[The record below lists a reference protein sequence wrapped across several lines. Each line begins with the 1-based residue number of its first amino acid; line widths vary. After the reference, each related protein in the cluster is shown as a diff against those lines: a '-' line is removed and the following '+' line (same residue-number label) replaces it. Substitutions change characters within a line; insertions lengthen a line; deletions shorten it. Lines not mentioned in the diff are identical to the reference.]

1 MDIEK
6 LKNECVL
13 RALSAYE
20 EDGIAIFTMKDLSS
34 FAKVDFLRTRLK
46 ALTLKGDVENI
57 TENGF
62 YPQYKLN
69 ITFEC
74 PAFIFEEGL
83 HINSKC
89 VLLELFNTLKGEY
102 VPMSN
107 KELAKLL
114 DSQDTPTKTKISKIE
129 EHFGDT
135 WYNVLNKHSSP
146 VKRKI
151 SGTTKTELGIQHK
164 RDDTKEYKCS
174 ICGESNPEMFYK
186 GYKTVCKECK
196 NKISYQKELEYKS
209 DIENMPK
216 ILFERS
222 RDSFLRRDTVSEH
235 TITEEDIREILEK
248 QQYKCKYSGVNLCY
262 GKGKIFQPS
271 IDRIDNSKG
280 YTPDNIC
287 VVSWAINDAKNDLS
301 MEDFKLM
308 IVGTY
313 NNINNF

>member
-1 MDIEK
+1 
-6 LKNECVL
+6 
-13 RALSAYE
+13 
-20 EDGIAIFTMKDLSS
+20 
-34 FAKVDFLRTRLK
+34 
-46 ALTLKGDVENI
+46 
-57 TENGF
+57 
-62 YPQYKLN
+62 
-69 ITFEC
+69 
-74 PAFIFEEGL
+74 
-83 HINSKC
+83 
-89 VLLELFNTLKGEY
+89 
-102 VPMSN
+102 MSN

-129 EHFGDT
+129 EHFGDK

-209 DIENMPK
+209 DIENMPR

-235 TITEEDIREILEK
+235 TITEENIREILEK

-280 YTPDNIC
+280 YTPDNIY